1 MFLFFGVLDSD
12 IRGFLVRSF
21 RVLGMVLLNIKIC
34 SFSVEACKI
43 EVLQATI
50 LQTDESSKKASSEC
64 LRFCLS

>member
-34 SFSVEACKI
+34 SFSVEACKL

-50 LQTDESSKKASSEC
+50 LQTDESSKGEC
-64 LRFCLS
+64 LRF